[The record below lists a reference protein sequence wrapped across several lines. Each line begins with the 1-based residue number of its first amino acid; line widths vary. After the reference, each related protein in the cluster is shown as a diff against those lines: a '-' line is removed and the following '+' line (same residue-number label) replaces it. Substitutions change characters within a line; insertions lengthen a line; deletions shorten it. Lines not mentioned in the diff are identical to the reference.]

1 MPSFD
6 RGFKSWAEHTSLVL
20 RRELELAQHDPLEP
34 AELARYLEVDL
45 WTPHDV
51 PGLPRDVLDQLLEQ
65 DPWGWSA
72 VSLVSDD
79 RGLVIYNPRKSKGRR
94 ASDITHELA
103 HFILD
108 HEPSTMILSHDGGIA
123 MRTFDRKQED
133 EANWLAWC
141 LLLPREA
148 LVWARRAGL
157 STAEMA
163 ARFGVAETLVTFRLN
178 VSGVDFQ
185 FGKKS
190 RRGR

>member
-6 RGFKSWAEHTSLVL
+6 RGFKSSAEHMSLTL
-20 RRELELAQHDPLEP
+20 RRELGLAEADRLDPVG
-34 AELARYLEVDL
+34 LARHLDVDL
-45 WTPHDV
+45 WTPYDV
-51 PGLPRDVLDQLLEQ
+51 PDLPKDVLNQLLKE

-72 VSLVSDD
+72 ASVVSDG
-79 RGLVIYNPRKSKGRR
+79 RGLVIYNPRKSKARQ

-108 HEPSTMILSHDGGIA
+108 HEPSTIILSQDVGIA

-148 LVWARRAGL
+148 LVWAKRAQL
-157 STAEMA
+157 STAGIA
-163 ARFGVAETLVTFRLN
+163 TRFGVAKALVTFRLN
-178 VSGVDFQ
+178 VSGVETQ
-185 FGKKS
+185 FGTRS
-190 RRGR
+190 RRRA

>member
-1 MPSFD
+1 MSSFD
-6 RGFKSWAEHTSLVL
+6 RGFKSWAEHTSLTL
-20 RRELELAQHDPLEP
+20 RRELGLAQDDPLDLS
-34 AELARYLEVDL
+34 ELARCLDVDL
-45 WTPHDV
+45 WTPYDV
-51 PGLPRDVLDQLLEQ
+51 PGLPKDVLNQLLKQ

-72 VSLVSDD
+72 VSLVSDS
-79 RGLVIYNPRKSKGRR
+79 RGLVIYNPRKSKGRQ

-148 LVWARRAGL
+148 LVWAKRARL
-157 STAEMA
+157 STAGIA
-163 ARFGVAETLVTFRLN
+163 ARFGVAEVLVTFRLK
-178 VSGVDFQ
+178 VTGVEFQ
-185 FGKKS
+185 LG
-190 RRGR
+190 RRSLRRA